1 MFANIFLFVQAKK
14 KRERKKKLLILL
26 NERREGD
33 WSRAFEIKK
42 VKKDVKTETPAINM
56 EVKNVDPEDPDHII
70 ARNIAKA
77 DAILDKLMHEMDD
90 GNFSPRMV
98 EVSGQIINA
107 ITNSTSLLY
116 NKNFNLANIQLK
128 IQQIKLKEKEIDL
141 LAGRAIGGDTTNQN
155 IIFTDRETILKYLKT
170 KIRKSATK
178 ILQNLK
184 LQKLPNYL

>member
-1 MFANIFLFVQAKK
+1 MADLDFAN
-14 KRERKKKLLILL
+14 LLEEFNLP
-26 NERREGD
+26 EPTED
-33 WSRAFEIKK
+33 EIKK

-141 LAGRAIGGDTTNQN
+141 LAGKALGGDTTNQN
-155 IIFTDRETILKYLKT
+155 IIFTDRESVLKFLRGEK
-170 KIRKSATK
+170 KESMKFIDVKK
-178 ILQNLK
+178 EEMEEN
-184 LQKLPNYL
+184 NG

>member
-1 MFANIFLFVQAKK
+1 MADLDFAN
-14 KRERKKKLLILL
+14 LLEEFNLP
-26 NERREGD
+26 EPTED
-33 WSRAFEIKK
+33 EIKK

-107 ITNSTSLLY
+107 ITN
-116 NKNFNLANIQLK
+116 
-128 IQQIKLKEKEIDL
+128 
-141 LAGRAIGGDTTNQN
+141 
-155 IIFTDRETILKYLKT
+155 
-170 KIRKSATK
+170 
-178 ILQNLK
+178 
-184 LQKLPNYL
+184 

>member
-1 MFANIFLFVQAKK
+1 MSDMADLDFAN
-14 KRERKKKLLILL
+14 LLEEFNLP
-26 NERREGD
+26 EPTED
-33 WSRAFEIKK
+33 EIKK
-42 VKKDVKTETPAINM
+42 IKDVKSEVAGEVAGM
-56 EVKNVDPEDPDHII
+56 EVESVDPENPDLIV
-70 ARNIAKA
+70 AKNIAKA
-77 DAILDKLMHEMDD
+77 DAILNRLMQEMND

-155 IIFTDRETILKYLKT
+155 IIFTDRETILKYLKNEKNQVLISENKKVIDVKKEENEET
-170 KIRKSATK
+170 
-178 ILQNLK
+178 
-184 LQKLPNYL
+184 